1 MLVIH
6 GNFSYPTVHS
16 LILPDPFFR
25 IWLDRIHRDKVS
37 VRVRFRFM
45 SDTSY
50 HVSMVLTPEHTI
62 ARGDLYL
69 QPSKTISKSTHLFLK
84 RMALLFATLYV
95 VSMVSAVSWIL

>member
-37 VRVRFRFM
+37 IRMRFKFM
-45 SDTSY
+45 SENLY
-50 HVSMVLTPEHTI
+50 HVSMVPTLVHTTV
-62 ARGDLYL
+62 RGDLYL
-69 QPSKTISKSTHLFLK
+69 QPLKTTSKSTHLFLT
-84 RMALLFATLYV
+84 RMALLFATLYAV
-95 VSMVSAVSWIL
+95 CMVSGVSWIL